1 MERRS
6 LCKNVKI
13 TEVPT
18 GTNGLLV
25 DPHTYTEVETR
36 ISTTEMT
43 SAQLHKVRLA
53 TFMRIRQTEIIDF
66 VCIWMQLLIITL
78 VWSHKVMF
86 DSQISIISC

>member
-1 MERRS
+1 MEKRS

-18 GTNGLLV
+18 GTNRLPV

-43 SAQLHKVRLA
+43 STQLHKVRLV
-53 TFMRIRQTEIIDF
+53 TFMRIRQIKIKCNF
-66 VCIWMQLLIITL
+66 
-78 VWSHKVMF
+78 S
-86 DSQISIISC
+86 